1 MRTKYQTVK
10 VPVKI
15 ETQKQFK
22 KWAVGFTATVLRL
35 ITALWGLCMVYAA
48 VIMTLALYRTGEFS
62 YLDTYIT
69 KVCDCF
75 MAAVVTGL
83 ITRVVGNVFQYN
95 DGSIFGFSREENNN
109 DSTDCNVSAGDMCSD
124 DELNHRSG

>member
-1 MRTKYQTVK
+1 MAKSYKTVK

-83 ITRVVGNVFQYN
+83 ITRVIGNVFQYN
-95 DGSIFGFSREENNN
+95 DGSIFGISREEDDN
-109 DSTDCNVSAGDMCSD
+109 DSTGSD
-124 DELNHRSG
+124 FSVDDHIGHDEFSG

>member
-1 MRTKYQTVK
+1 MAKSYKTVK

-83 ITRVVGNVFQYN
+83 ITRVIGNVFQYN
-95 DGSIFGFSREENNN
+95 DGSIFGISREEDDN
-109 DSTDCNVSAGDMCSD
+109 DSTGSDFSAD
-124 DELNHRSG
+124 DHSGHDEFSG